1 MRLFKLDW
9 ALLVIVLLLA
19 LLGVIMV
26 FSTTAVTGLND
37 YGDPHYFVKKQLV
50 FLVLGLIALFVG
62 FQIDYRFY
70 KKYALYGILL
80 SVILLAITLVPSIG
94 IKSGGARR
102 WIDLG
107 VFQLQSVELVKF
119 AVAVFL
125 SAALARKQH
134 SIADF
139 RQGLLPILLVIVV
152 PIILIAQQPDL
163 GNIIL
168 IMIVMGLLFWVGRV
182 PFMQLASLAAG
193 ALSFVVMSLLANP
206 YQWRRISAFFNPWA
220 DPLGQNYHV
229 IQSFIAIGSGG
240 IFGHGFGNSKLK
252 FFYLPLHYSD
262 FIFSVIC
269 EEGGLLLGSIV
280 VLLFVALLVRSCVLA
295 KELDDPF
302 GYFLAISLTL
312 FLVVQAVLNISV
324 VIGLMPVTGI
334 PLTFISYGGSSY
346 VISLFFVGVL
356 LNVFAIG
363 RQEPDSL

>member
-1 MRLFKLDW
+1 MRLSKIDW
-9 ALLVIVLLLA
+9 PILVIVLLLA

-37 YGDPHYFVKKQLV
+37 YGDPHYFVKKQLL
-50 FLVLGLIALFVG
+50 FLVLGIAALIGG
-62 FQIDYRFY
+62 FYVDYRHYKQVAFY
-70 KKYALYGILL
+70 GVLASIVLL
-80 SVILLAITLVPSIG
+80 VLTLIPGIG

-102 WIDLG
+102 WLDLG

-125 SAALARKQH
+125 SAALARKQQVIH
-134 SIADF
+134 HF
-139 RQGLLPILLVIVV
+139 KQGLLPILLIMAIPVL
-152 PIILIAQQPDL
+152 LISQQPDL

-168 IMIVMGLLFWVGRV
+168 IMAVMGLLFWVGRV
-182 PFMQLASLAAG
+182 PIIQLASLFFG
-193 ALSFVVMSLLANP
+193 AVMLVVVSLLFNP
-206 YQWRRISAFFNPWA
+206 YQWKRIAAFLDPWA

-240 IFGHGFGNSKLK
+240 ILGHGFGNSKLK

-269 EEGGLLLGSIV
+269 EEGGLLLGLIV
-280 VLLFVALLVRSCVLA
+280 VLLFVALLVRSCILA
-295 KELDDPF
+295 KDIDDPF
-302 GYFLAISLTL
+302 GYFLVMALTL

-324 VIGLMPVTGI
+324 VIGLLPVTGI

-346 VISLFFVGVL
+346 VISLFFVGVV
-356 LNVFAIG
+356 LNVLASAP
-363 RQEPDSL
+363 RSSAS

>member
-1 MRLFKLDW
+1 MRLSKLDW
-9 ALLVIVLLLA
+9 PLLVIVLLLA

-37 YGDPHYFVKKQLV
+37 YGDPHYFVKKQLI
-50 FLVLGLIALFVG
+50 FLVLGLFALFIG
-62 FQIDYRFY
+62 YQIDYRLY
-70 KKYALYGILL
+70 KKYALYGIAF
-80 SVILLAITLVPSIG
+80 SVILLAITLVPGVG

-102 WIDLG
+102 WLNLG
-107 VFQLQSVELVKF
+107 IFQLQSVELVKF
-119 AVAVFL
+119 AIAAFL

-134 SIADF
+134 AIHDF
-139 RQGLLPILLVIVV
+139 RKGLLPILLVIGL
-152 PIILIAQQPDL
+152 PIILISQQPDL

-182 PFMQLASLAAG
+182 PFKQLASLGVG
-193 ALSFVVMSLLANP
+193 AVSLIFLSLLINP
-206 YQWRRISAFFNPWA
+206 YQLRRISAFFNPWA

-269 EEGGLLLGSIV
+269 EEGGLLLAIIV
-280 VLLFVALLVRSCVLA
+280 VLLFVALLVRSCTLA

-302 GYFLAISLTL
+302 GYFLAIALTL
-312 FLVVQAVLNISV
+312 FIVVQAILNISV

-346 VISLFFVGVL
+346 VISLFIVGVL
-356 LNVFAIG
+356 LNVFAVG
-363 RQEPDSL
+363 QQESGDS